1 MVLSPSST
9 VNGRWPAL
17 HVLHVTPYFPPT
29 WAYGGIPRIV
39 YGLGRALV
47 RAGIQVSV
55 WTTDAL
61 DAHERNGVP
70 PRRTLE
76 GMEVFTSENLSNS
89 LAYHQQLF
97 LPRGAGA
104 ALSSIGHV
112 DVVHLHGHRHLLNTW
127 ALRWAR
133 QRGIPVVFTPN
144 GTLPRLERKVSFKAL
159 WDLAV
164 AAEVPREA
172 ARSIAVAPA
181 EVGHMRTAGI
191 AADRIV
197 RIPNGL
203 MLEEFESL
211 PPRGAFREQWGIE
224 GPIVAYLGRISP
236 RKGVEHL
243 ASAAGN
249 PRLKGATVVVAGND
263 MGGLAT
269 ARRAAGEGVV
279 FTGLL
284 EGADRLSLLVDA
296 DVLVYASSDEIF
308 GLVPFEGLMCGTP
321 AVVGGD
327 CGCGELI
334 QEAGAGLLVRH
345 SDVEGLVRRIQT
357 LLEDAEA
364 REAMVRR
371 GRRYV
376 TEKLSFD
383 TLATRHVSLYKEVV
397 AEAAR

>member
-1 MVLSPSST
+1 
-9 VNGRWPAL
+9 
-17 HVLHVTPYFPPT
+17 
-29 WAYGGIPRIV
+29 
-39 YGLGRALV
+39 
-47 RAGIQVSV
+47 
-55 WTTDAL
+55 
-61 DAHERNGVP
+61 
-70 PRRTLE
+70 
-76 GMEVFTSENLSNS
+76 
-89 LAYHQQLF
+89 
-97 LPRGAGA
+97 
-104 ALSSIGHV
+104 
-112 DVVHLHGHRHLLNTW
+112 
-127 ALRWAR
+127 
-133 QRGIPVVFTPN
+133 
-144 GTLPRLERKVSFKAL
+144 
-159 WDLAV
+159 
-164 AAEVPREA
+164 
-172 ARSIAVAPA
+172 
-181 EVGHMRTAGI
+181 MRTAGI